1 MRYRVVIH
9 AEAAQELREVY
20 DYIADR
26 AGAERAWSYVSGLQQ
41 FLERLADFPERG
53 TVRGGAFKD
62 MRIIGYRRR
71 MSIAFVVRAHTLMV
85 LGFLYAGKDLRPER
99 LAARAKDDPQQGT

>member
-1 MRYRVVIH
+1 MRYRLVIH
-9 AEAAQELREVY
+9 EEAARELREVY

-26 AGAERAWSYVSGLQQ
+26 AGGGTAWNYVSSLQQ
-41 FLERLADFPERG
+41 FLERLTDFPERG
-53 TVRGGAFKD
+53 TVRGGALAG

-71 MSIAFVVRAHTLMV
+71 MSIAFVVRADTVIV

-99 LAARAKDDPQQGT
+99 LAARAKDEPQTDT